1 MSKSLFFS
9 SVFWHKVEERSVSP
23 HNDTMMQ
30 TKRMGLACLVI
41 SGGLLGSAVAAES
54 AAVAGAEFDWRAFL
68 APFHT
73 VTLHLPIGFVLM
85 AAILEVYHFL
95 RPSAPLRSAIG
106 LVLTFSAA
114 SAVVVVLLGIFR
126 GGGGGYEPET
136 LDEHRWF
143 GIAVGVVTL
152 LAMVVHFFAF
162 RPGKSGF
169 LPTMIY
175 RFFLLVDLVLLTIA
189 GHSGGNLTHGSKYL
203 TENAPEWVLKWVASS
218 DNGKK
223 AKVDGG
229 GQTGEF
235 ARVIQPIF
243 EARCYQCH
251 GPEKQKGDYQMDT
264 IEGLFAA
271 GESELPPIVKGNP
284 LESYLIET
292 ITVPED
298 NEIAMPPDGKERL
311 TPEETLA
318 IMHWI
323 WGGAKT
329 D

>member
-1 MSKSLFFS
+1 
-9 SVFWHKVEERSVSP
+9 
-23 HNDTMMQ
+23 MMQ
-30 TKRMGLACLVI
+30 TKQIGLACLVL
-41 SGGLLGSAVAAES
+41 SGSLHGSAVAAES
-54 AAVAGAEFDWRAFL
+54 ATGAGADFDWRAFL

-73 VTLHLPIGFVLM
+73 VTLHLPIGFVMM
-85 AAILEVYHFL
+85 AAILEIYHFL
-95 RPSAPLRSAIG
+95 RPSTPLRNAIG
-106 LVLTFSAA
+106 VVLGCSAA

-126 GGGGGYEPET
+126 GAGGGYEPET
-136 LDEHRWF
+136 LNEHRWF
-143 GIAVGVVTL
+143 GIAVGATTILALAVHFCAFRGGKSRFLLTL
-152 LAMVVHFFAF
+152 L
-162 RPGKSGF
+162 
-169 LPTMIY
+169 Y
-175 RFFLLVDLVLLTIA
+175 RFFLVVDMVLLTIA

-203 TENAPEWVLKWVASS
+203 TENAPEWVLKWVDSS
-218 DNGKK
+218 GNDTK
-223 AKVDGG
+223 AVVS
-229 GQTGEF
+229 GEPSGEY
-235 ARVIQPIF
+235 ARIIQPIF

-264 IEGLFAA
+264 IEGLFTS

-311 TPEETLA
+311 TPDETLA
-318 IMHWI
+318 IIHWI